1 MHDTGSEVAAPSRA
15 RFASIAAFSRSLRLS
30 HAPTQ
35 LHQPRC
41 DYALR
46 PAPTRS
52 CLLLSQRRKRKPT
65 TAIRTSRTGNEV
77 ITLMQVGNA
86 ATAYLVM
93 EQMSASKLD
102 AITASSDDAP
112 GTPGELALFEPYE
125 SPAGGWGAL
134 QATAKS
140 LREQSVV
147 LNGGK
152 ALLSITNLKGSTAPD
167 AHGRIRNTQAPLS
180 SARTAR
186 RRWPSS

>member
-1 MHDTGSEVAAPSRA
+1 
-15 RFASIAAFSRSLRLS
+15 
-30 HAPTQ
+30 
-35 LHQPRC
+35 
-41 DYALR
+41 
-46 PAPTRS
+46 
-52 CLLLSQRRKRKPT
+52 
-65 TAIRTSRTGNEV
+65 
-77 ITLMQVGNA
+77 MQVGNA
-86 ATAYLVM
+86 ATTYLVM

-134 QATAKS
+134 QATAKA

-147 LNGGK
+147 LKGGK
-152 ALLSITNLKGSTAPD
+152 ALLSMNQPEGGSTALD